1 MDIVNIAVR
10 FIVLAFVLVAG
21 VITIAGPQMGI
32 GKNIVP
38 LEKSAVPIQKS
49 AVPIQ
54 GEAKF
59 RTSAE
64 KSATRSAKE
73 NRDTTG

>member
-1 MDIVNIAVR
+1 LDIVNIAVR

-21 VITIAGPQMGI
+21 FITIAGPQMGI

-38 LEKSAVPIQKS
+38 AEQSAVPILR
-49 AVPIQ
+49 
-54 GEAKF
+54 EATF

-64 KSATRSAKE
+64 KSAEA

>member
-21 VITIAGPQMGI
+21 VITIAGPQIGI

-38 LEKSAVPIQKS
+38 VEKAAVPLQR
-49 AVPIQ
+49 
-54 GEAKF
+54 EAEF
-59 RTSAE
+59 RTSAGKSAE
-64 KSATRSAKE
+64 KSAAE
-73 NRDTTG
+73 NHETTG

>member
-38 LEKSAVPIQKS
+38 AEKSAVPIL
-49 AVPIQ
+49 

-59 RTSAE
+59 GTSAE
-64 KSATRSAKE
+64 KSAKE
-73 NRDTTG
+73 NRETTG

>member
-21 VITIAGPQMGI
+21 VITIAGPQIGI

-38 LEKSAVPIQKS
+38 LEKS

-64 KSATRSAKE
+64 KPAEESRE
-73 NRDTTG
+73 TTG